1 MDVNY
6 ELYKVFYYVAK
17 FNSFSE
23 AAAKLYISQSA
34 VSQSIKSLESK
45 LGIKLFIRNTKN
57 IKLTT
62 EGEKLFAYVEQAV
75 NLFSRGEQL
84 IEEMKDLIEGEV
96 RIGASDTICRHFLLP
111 HIERYNNLYP
121 NIKIQIISR
130 TSPVCT
136 QLLEKGEVDLAVVN
150 INENC
155 DYKSFN
161 INILKEIKDIF
172 VAGKKFEELKDKKM
186 SLAELAQYPLLI
198 LEKNTNT
205 RVFFEKLFQQQSL
218 EVKPEIELSSIDLL
232 IDMAKIGLGI
242 SYVVKDA
249 ASSAINEGS
258 LFSIDL
264 EEKIKPRQL
273 GLLTHKDIP
282 LTRAAQEF
290 VELVV
295 GSALMYSL

>member
-150 INENC
+150 INESY
-155 DYKSFN
+155 DYKSFSV
-161 INILKEIKDIF
+161 NILKEIEDIF
-172 VAGKKFEELKDKKM
+172 VAGKKFDELKGKRM

-205 RVFFEKLFQQQSL
+205 RVFFEKLFQQQGL

-242 SYVVKDA
+242 SYVIKDA
-249 ASSAINEGS
+249 AASAIDEGS
-258 LFSIDL
+258 LFEIKL

-273 GLLTHKDIP
+273 GLLSHKNIP
-282 LTRAAQEF
+282 MTRAAQEF

>member
-150 INENC
+150 INESY
-155 DYKSFN
+155 DYKSFSV
-161 INILKEIKDIF
+161 NILKEIEDIF
-172 VAGKKFEELKDKKM
+172 VAGKKFDELKGKRM
-186 SLAELAQYPLLI
+186 SLAELAQYPLLV

-205 RVFFEKLFQQQSL
+205 RVFFEKLFHQEGL

-242 SYVVKDA
+242 SYVIKDA
-249 ASSAINEGS
+249 AASAINEGS

-282 LTRAAQEF
+282 LTRAAQKF
-290 VELVV
+290 VELVI
-295 GSALMYSL
+295 SLPNKI

>member
-1 MDVNY
+1 MDVNF

-17 FNSFSE
+17 LNSFSE
-23 AAAKLYISQSA
+23 AADKLYISQSA
-34 VSQSIKSLESK
+34 VSQSIKALESK

-57 IKLTT
+57 IRLTT

-75 NLFSRGEQL
+75 NLFSKGERL
-84 IEEMKDLIEGEV
+84 IDEMKELEEGEV

-111 HIERYNNLYP
+111 YIERYHTQYP
-121 NIKIQIISR
+121 NIKIHIISR

-150 INENC
+150 INENY

-161 INILKEIKDIF
+161 ISILKEIEDIF
-172 VAGKKFEELKDKKM
+172 VAGKRFNVLKGRKVTLEEL
-186 SLAELAQYPLLI
+186 SQYPLLI

-205 RVFFEKLFQQQSL
+205 RASFDKLFQEQGMK
-218 EVKPEIELSSIDLL
+218 VKPEIELSSIDLL

-249 ASSAINEGS
+249 AVSAISDGS
-258 LFSIDL
+258 LFTIDL
-264 EEKIKPRQL
+264 KEKIKPRQL
-273 GLLTHKDIP
+273 GLLIHKDIP
-282 LTRAAQEF
+282 LPRAAQE
-290 VELVV
+290 LVNLV
-295 GSALMYSL
+295 IASAFEQN

>member
-45 LGIKLFIRNTKN
+45 LGIKLFVRSTKN
-57 IKLTT
+57 IRLTT

-75 NLFSRGEQL
+75 NLFSKGERL
-84 IEEMKDLIEGEV
+84 IDEMKELEEGEV

-111 HIERYNNLYP
+111 YIEEYNNLYP

-150 INENC
+150 INENY

-161 INILKEIKDIF
+161 VNTLKEIEDIF
-172 VAGKKFEELKDKKM
+172 VAGKKFDFIKDKKV
-186 SLAELAQYPLLI
+186 SLAELSQYPLLV

-205 RVFFEKLFQQQSL
+205 RVSFEQLFREHNL

-242 SYVVKDA
+242 SYVIKDA
-249 ASSAINEGS
+249 AVSAINEGS
-258 LFSIDL
+258 LFEINL
-264 EEKIKPRQL
+264 EEKINRRQL

-282 LTRAAQEF
+282 LTRAAQKF
-290 VELVV
+290 VELVI
-295 GSALMYSL
+295 GSALMQDS

>member
-1 MDVNY
+1 MDVNF

-45 LGIKLFIRNTKN
+45 LDIKLFIRNTKN
-57 IKLTT
+57 IRLTS

-75 NLFSRGEQL
+75 NLFSKGERL
-84 IEEMKDLIEGEV
+84 IDEMKELEEGEV

-111 HIERYNNLYP
+111 FIERYHTLYP
-121 NIKIQIISR
+121 NIKIHIISR

-150 INENC
+150 INENY
-155 DYKSFN
+155 DYKSFSV
-161 INILKEIKDIF
+161 NILKEIEDIF
-172 VAGKKFEELKDKKM
+172 VAGKKFEELKGKRM
-186 SLAELAQYPLLI
+186 SLAELAQYPLLV

-205 RVFFEKLFQQQSL
+205 RVFFEKLFHQEGL

-242 SYVVKDA
+242 SYVIKDA
-249 ASSAINEGS
+249 AASAINEGS

-282 LTRAAQEF
+282 LTRADQKF
-290 VELVV
+290 VELVI
-295 GSALMYSL
+295 SLPNKI

>member
-1 MDVNY
+1 MDVNF

-45 LGIKLFIRNTKN
+45 LDIKLFIRNTKN
-57 IKLTT
+57 IRLTS

-111 HIERYNNLYP
+111 YIEKYNNLYP

-136 QLLEKGEVDLAVVN
+136 QLLEKGEVDLAVIN
-150 INENC
+150 INENY

-161 INILKEIKDIF
+161 VNILKEIKDIF

-186 SLAELAQYPLLI
+186 SLAELAQYPLLV

-205 RVFFEKLFQQQSL
+205 RVFFEKLFHQEGL

-242 SYVVKDA
+242 SYVIKDA
-249 ASSAINEGS
+249 AASAINEGS

-282 LTRAAQEF
+282 LTRAAQKF
-290 VELVV
+290 VELVI
-295 GSALMYSL
+295 SLPNKI